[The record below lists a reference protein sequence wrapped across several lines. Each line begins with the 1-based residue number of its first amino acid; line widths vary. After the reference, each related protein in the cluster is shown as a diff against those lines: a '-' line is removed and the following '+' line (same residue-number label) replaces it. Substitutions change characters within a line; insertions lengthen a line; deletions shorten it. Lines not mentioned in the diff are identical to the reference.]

1 MASPDRKNKSFGI
14 KRIFASVKNSWN
26 GLKVAYK
33 NEQSVYIHLV
43 CTVILLLLSFLLKI
57 SLTQWLIIIAI
68 IGLTLVVELIN
79 TAIESTVDLVTEGI
93 LTLTKTSEYLEAN
106 PVQVCD
112 DAAGKLVKFFL
123 NSDVINFMVGAKL
136 NQAHYDPNL
145 PIEIEIRK
153 NIVKK
158 IAKILEEKFFKRVSI
173 QYM

>member
-79 TAIESTVDLVTEGI
+79 TAIESTVDLVTKEFHPLAKVAKDTASAAEFI
-93 LTLTKTSEYLEAN
+93 LTLTSTIIALMIFI
-106 PVQVCD
+106 P
-112 DAAGKLVKFFL
+112 
-123 NSDVINFMVGAKL
+123 
-136 NQAHYDPNL
+136 
-145 PIEIEIRK
+145 
-153 NIVKK
+153 K
-158 IAKILEEKFFKRVSI
+158 IMELL
-173 QYM
+173 

>member
-79 TAIESTVDLVTEGI
+79 TAIESTVDLVTKEFHP
-93 LTLTKTSEYLEAN
+93 LAKVAKDTASAAEFVLSVTSAIIALMIFI
-106 PVQVCD
+106 P
-112 DAAGKLVKFFL
+112 KLIDL
-123 NSDVINFMVGAKL
+123 L
-136 NQAHYDPNL
+136 
-145 PIEIEIRK
+145 
-153 NIVKK
+153 
-158 IAKILEEKFFKRVSI
+158 
-173 QYM
+173 

>member
-26 GLKVAYK
+26 GLKVTYK

-79 TAIESTVDLVTEGI
+79 TAIESTVDLVTKEFHP
-93 LTLTKTSEYLEAN
+93 LAKVAKDTASAAEFVLSVTSAIIALMIFV
-106 PVQVCD
+106 P
-112 DAAGKLVKFFL
+112 KLIDL
-123 NSDVINFMVGAKL
+123 L
-136 NQAHYDPNL
+136 
-145 PIEIEIRK
+145 
-153 NIVKK
+153 
-158 IAKILEEKFFKRVSI
+158 
-173 QYM
+173 